1 MTQQRKVSRM
11 RHLFRTGIFV
21 VLALLA
27 VPPARGADKSVHPW
41 GENPWYWAYND
52 RPVLLVGGS
61 DDDNLFQWPEKE
73 LIAQLDRLAAAGG
86 NLIRNTMSDRK
97 DRGFEVYPFKQG
109 KDGKHDL
116 GKWNREYWDRF
127 ERMLRETEK
136 RGIIVQIEVWDRFDY
151 TDTGGADRW
160 QIHPYNPKN
169 NVNYTYEESGF
180 AERYPDHPGTNRQ
193 PFFFTTPNQR
203 NNTAVLK
210 FQQRFVEKMLEHTL
224 RRGNVLYCMD
234 NETSG
239 EEEWGRYW
247 AEFIKERA
255 AKKGRTVFVTE
266 MWDNWKLTDDVHR
279 RTFDHPE
286 LYDFVD
292 VSQNNHNSGEKHWD
306 NFLFAREYLSAHP
319 RPMNTI
325 KTYGADG
332 NKFGH
337 TDQDGIERF
346 WRHVLAGAASAR
358 FHRPDSGLGLND
370 KAVACLRAVRKL
382 ESKIPLWSV
391 HAANAL
397 LSDREP
403 NAAYLAA
410 DPGKAYA
417 LYFPAGGKVTLDLS
431 AAAGQ
436 MSAHW
441 IDIASGEWGP
451 VQPLEGGAKREIT
464 APGPGNWAAAV
475 IPRE

>member
-1 MTQQRKVSRM
+1 MKSPS
-11 RHLFRTGIFV
+11 
-21 VLALLA
+21 VLYRGVLLLA
-27 VPPARGADKSVHPW
+27 VLWSAAACAGPDLAPW
-41 GENPWYWAYND
+41 AENPWYWSYRGA
-52 RPVLLVGGS
+52 PVLLLGGS
-61 DDDNLFQWPEKE
+61 DDDNLFQWPENE

-86 NLIRNTMSDRK
+86 NVIRNTMSDRK
-97 DRGFEVYPFKQG
+97 DKGFEVYPFQVEA
-109 KDGKHDL
+109 DGKYDL
-116 GKWNREYWDRF
+116 TKWNDEYWNRF

-151 TDTGGADRW
+151 TDSGGADRW

-169 NVNYTYEESGF
+169 NVNYSYEESGF

-193 PFFFTTPNQR
+193 PFFFTTPGQR
-203 NNTAVLK
+203 NNTVVLQ
-210 FQQRFVEKMLEHTL
+210 FQQRFVEKMLEQTL

-239 EEEWGRYW
+239 EEAWGKYW
-247 AEFIKERA
+247 AGFIRERA
-255 AKKGRTVFVTE
+255 AAQGKTVFVTE
-266 MWDNWKLTDDVHR
+266 MWDNWNLQDDVHK

-306 NFLFAREYLSAHP
+306 AFLNAREYLSSSP

-346 WRHVLAGAASAR
+346 WRHLIAGAAAVR

-370 KAVACLRAVRKL
+370 KAVAAMRAARKL
-382 ESKIPLWSV
+382 ESRVPLWTLKP
-391 HAANAL
+391 ANSL
-397 LSDREP
+397 LSDRDP
-403 NAAYLAA
+403 NEAYLAA
-410 DPGKAYA
+410 NVGAAYA
-417 LYFPAGGKVTLDLS
+417 IYFPAGGQVTIDLAS
-431 AAAGQ
+431 VKGALTVY
-436 MSAHW
+436 W
-441 IDIASGEWGP
+441 VDIASGEWGP
-451 VQPLEGGAKREIT
+451 VQDIDGDRPVELS
-464 APGPGNWAAAV
+464 APDGGNWAAAIV
-475 IPRE
+475 RNPQSRSFGGN

>member
-1 MTQQRKVSRM
+1 MKLPVCLLCAVSS
-11 RHLFRTGIFV
+11 LV
-21 VLALLA
+21 S
-27 VPPARGADKSVHPW
+27 VPCCAGGDIHPW
-41 GENPWYWAYND
+41 EENPWYWAYQEK
-52 RPVLLVGGS
+52 PVLLVGGS

-97 DRGFEVYPFKQG
+97 DKGFEVYPFKQG
-109 KDGKHDL
+109 KDGKYDL

-127 ERMLRETEK
+127 ERLLRETEK
-136 RGIIVQIEVWDRFDY
+136 RGIVVQIEVWDRFDY

-180 AERYPDHPGTNRQ
+180 AERYPDHPGANRQ

-203 NNTAVLK
+203 NNTVVLK
-210 FQQRFVEKMLEHTL
+210 YQQRFVEKMLEHTL

-247 AEFIKERA
+247 AEFIKARA

-266 MWDNWKLTDDVHR
+266 MWDNWKLTDDVHK

-286 LYDFVD
+286 RYDFVD

-382 ESKIPLWSV
+382 EAKIPLWSV
-391 HAANAL
+391 HAANGL

-441 IDIASGEWGP
+441 IDIATGEWGP
-451 VQPLEGGAKREIT
+451 VQPVEGGAQREIT

-475 IPRE
+475 IRQE